1 MGAFERSWREEV
13 QKNYC
18 ARSFAH
24 NSSAGAGYA
33 PPAFESMA
41 DLFSLSIRR
50 TSGND
55 GRSAMRAMSSGNS
68 YHLRPH
74 CTKRAASAMT
84 CARASSEGPSRSDG
98 AVVLL
103 GAGLPPTFAGFD
115 GGLLVGFAAVL
126 AGMAGLRSVRATCAV
141 PAGGGV

>member
-1 MGAFERSWREEV
+1 
-13 QKNYC
+13 
-18 ARSFAH
+18 
-24 NSSAGAGYA
+24 
-33 PPAFESMA
+33 MA

-50 TSGND
+50 TSGNE

-84 CARASSEGPSRSDG
+84 CARATSDGPSRSDG

-103 GAGLPPTFAGFD
+103 RVGLPLGRAGLA
-115 GGLLVGFAAVL
+115 GGLPAGFAAGL
-126 AGMAGLRSVRATCAV
+126 AGMAALRSVRATCAV
-141 PAGGGV
+141 PAGGGVRLAARNFGISRVAVAETAGA

>member
-1 MGAFERSWREEV
+1 MRDITRILRAETRCYV
-13 QKNYC
+13 
-18 ARSFAH
+18 
-24 NSSAGAGYA
+24 
-33 PPAFESMA
+33 PPDFESMA

-84 CARASSEGPSRSDG
+84 CARASSEGPSRSEG

-103 GAGLPPTFAGFD
+103 RAGLPPGFAGFA
-115 GGLLVGFAAVL
+115 GGLLAGFAAGL
-126 AGMAGLRSVRATCAV
+126 AGTGALRSVRARRSER
-141 PAGGGV
+141 PRR